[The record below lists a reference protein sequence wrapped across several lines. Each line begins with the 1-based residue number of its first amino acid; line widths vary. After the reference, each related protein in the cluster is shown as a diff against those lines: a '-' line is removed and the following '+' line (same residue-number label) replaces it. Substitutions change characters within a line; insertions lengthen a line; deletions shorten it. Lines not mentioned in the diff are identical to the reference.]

1 MTIIPVNPIPS
12 DNRLYTN
19 ITPFTVRDN
28 ATYLIVL
35 EEMRQYINNTLVPF
49 INTNVANLDKAW
61 TEQVNALI
69 ESWNEQSEALIQ
81 QVQEIAA
88 GLGSSVEDAQ
98 AAADA
103 AQAAAELAEQFAS
116 TVQEI
121 QDSAITQIF
130 NNLNSDFRQSINAV
144 LNTFIREDETD
155 PGTFIIELPDA
166 PPPPEPGQITPDP
179 NDPGFFV

>member
-1 MTIIPVNPIPS
+1 MTIIPVNPIPT

-49 INTNVANLDKAW
+49 INTNVANLDEAW

-81 QVQEIAA
+81 QVQEIAD
-88 GLGSSVEDAQ
+88 GLGTSVEDAQ

-116 TVQEI
+116 DVQAF
-121 QDSAITQIF
+121 QDGAITQIF
-130 NNLNSDFRQSINAV
+130 ADYDSEFRQAINNV
-144 LNTFIREDETD
+144 LSVLIHEDETD
-155 PGTFIIELPDA
+155 PGTFIIELP
-166 PPPPEPGQITPDP
+166 
-179 NDPGFFV
+179 